1 MIEGVVP
8 MRKNALLHHH
18 LIVSNACNAYASIGC
33 SYGPSILVLSAI
45 YLFVV
50 VVAAD
55 AVVVVVVAVVA
66 VVGGPRHDGL
76 SSIPQ
81 S

>member
-8 MRKNALLHHH
+8 MRKNALQHHH

-50 VVAAD
+50 VAVA
-55 AVVVVVVAVVA
+55 AVVVVVVVVVA